1 MGCWKVMS
9 ESMRENLGKVM
20 ELAMTMRAAPR
31 LQVKNLAAA
40 GPRPLAELWE
50 PLLSPG
56 SYSKAF

>member
-1 MGCWKVMS
+1 MS
-9 ESMRENLGKVM
+9 ESMRENLGKVV